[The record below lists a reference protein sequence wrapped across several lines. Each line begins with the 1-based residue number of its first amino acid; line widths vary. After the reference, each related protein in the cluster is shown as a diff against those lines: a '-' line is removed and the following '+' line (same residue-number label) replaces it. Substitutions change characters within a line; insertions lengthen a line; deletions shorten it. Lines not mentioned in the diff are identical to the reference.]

1 MFTVALQV
9 IIDFIKDILYFPL
22 WWYSAGAAK
31 AFLFSLNKIR
41 NMARQLGL
49 KIWVANLFRPMFG
62 QYDFAGRVI
71 SFFIRLV
78 QIIARSI
85 MMVVWI
91 VLMLILFL
99 IWLALPP
106 FIIYQIIINFS

>member
-1 MFTVALQV
+1 MFTVAIQV

-22 WWYSAGAAK
+22 WWYSAGTAE
-31 AFLFSLNKIR
+31 AFLFALNKIH
-41 NMARQLGL
+41 NGARQLGL
-49 KIWVANLFRPMFG
+49 KVWVANLFRPMFG
-62 QYDFAGRVI
+62 QYDITGRII

-78 QIIARSI
+78 QIIVRSI

-91 VLMLILFL
+91 ALMLILFL

-106 FIIYQIIINFS
+106 FIIYQIIINLG